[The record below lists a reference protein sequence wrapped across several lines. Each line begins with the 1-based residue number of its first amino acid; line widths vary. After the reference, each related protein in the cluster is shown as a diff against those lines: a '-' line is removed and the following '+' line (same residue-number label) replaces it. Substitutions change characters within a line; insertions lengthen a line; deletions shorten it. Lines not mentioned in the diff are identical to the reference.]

1 LVLNSGAKVTEGLAI
16 RKSQRE
22 LLAAR
27 IKPKT
32 NRVMVSGFGQYPMR
46 SATSVPVADGSF
58 TLEQWN
64 SAKAFLATEMN
75 DRPLTHRVIGILWGG
90 SRPIRTLEIRFN
102 LEEDLRPRG
111 QIFADHKRSLEFLV
125 A

>member
-1 LVLNSGAKVTEGLAI
+1 MLNSGAKVTEGLAI
-16 RKSQRE
+16 RKSRRE

-32 NRVMVSGFGQYPMR
+32 NRVMVFGFGQHPMR
-46 SATSVPVADGSF
+46 SATWVPVADGSF

-64 SAKAFLATEMN
+64 SAKAFLETQMN

-111 QIFADHKRSLEFLV
+111 QIFADHKRSLEFL
-125 A
+125 AA